1 MIARVPVKLPG
12 PQPTAKKEISLK
24 EIELSF
30 RKNLIVGTII
40 SDNSLLKGIDMLLT
54 IVSSFNKV
62 SDKSDVLVSIDM
74 IMKYLFNNKKKVV
87 LY

>member
-30 RKNLIVGTII
+30 RK
-40 SDNSLLKGIDMLLT
+40 
-54 IVSSFNKV
+54 FNCGH
-62 SDKSDVLVSIDM
+62 
-74 IMKYLFNNKKKVV
+74 NNREIH
-87 LY
+87 Y